1 MFIGCEAI
9 KKVANKIDNLPKN
22 VIPSGFEPETY

>member
-9 KKVANKIDNLPKN
+9 KKVANKIDNLPKK
-22 VIPSGFEPETY
+22 VTPERFELSTQ